1 MKLQRPLST
10 LETNLME
17 LHTRIKMLKA
27 LSISAEE
34 MSKDE
39 IKTVLYELSDQFELI
54 DNSLSEAFNDTWKL
68 LRDPKKEEEKSHGEF
83 LHEFAIGDV
92 EDPYL
97 IANLQISSIDKL
109 KGLKNLTY
117 TLSQTDYGH
126 WKCRVFRGEVNDE
139 LAKSV

>member
-1 MKLQRPLST
+1 MKIQRPLST

-39 IKTVLYELSDQFELI
+39 IQPVLYELSDQFELI
-54 DNSLSEAFNDTWKL
+54 DNSLSEAFNNTWKL
-68 LRDPKKEEEKSHGEF
+68 LGDSEKEEESSHGEF

-109 KGLKNLTY
+109 KDVKNLTY
-117 TLSQTDYGH
+117 TLLQTDYGH